1 MKKLLRYLIIFLILI
16 AIAAVALMYFSPK
29 QMVFEESIE
38 IDAPPTMV
46 YNMVNDF
53 KNWESWSPWKD
64 LDPEAINTYTDK
76 SAGVGAQWSWKG
88 NDQIGEGTQK
98 IVESVKGEKIKTEL
112 QFSGWDGNAY
122 SDWNF
127 AKNGDK
133 TAATWNFEGS
143 ETPFVFRP
151 FNLLMKSGL
160 KKTYRTGLERIKKQ
174 AEERFKN
181 KVYGGYKIN
190 EVYQGAKH
198 YVMNRQMVNFEDTNQ
213 FYTQNIGS
221 LFTKAQGVTMEMD
234 GMPSR
239 LFYSWDP
246 ASGTTD
252 MAAALPLKE
261 PVVIPGAISQTV
273 SDGKVI
279 QVDYYGDPGKT
290 QAAHQAISDYM
301 NDNGLLI
308 NYPIVEESI
317 TDPAEEK
324 DPKKWLTKITYYITN
339 STQ

>member
-1 MKKLLRYLIIFLILI
+1 MKKLLRYLIFFLILM
-16 AIAAVALMYFSPK
+16 AVVAVALMYFSPK
-29 QMVFEESIE
+29 QLIFEESIE

-53 KNWESWSPWKD
+53 KNWDSWSPWAD
-64 LDPEAINTYTDK
+64 IDPDAINTYTDK
-76 SAGVGAQWSWKG
+76 TVGVGAQHTWKG
-88 NDQIGEGTQK
+88 NKELGEGSQK
-98 IVESVKGEKIKTEL
+98 IIESVKGQKIKTEL
-112 QFSGWDGNAY
+112 LTNFWKGSAY
-122 SDWNF
+122 SNWKF
-127 AKNGDK
+127 EEKGKK
-133 TAATWNFEGS
+133 TKVSWDMQGA

-160 KKTYRTGLERIKKQ
+160 KKTYRTGLDRIKKQ
-174 AEERFKN
+174 TEDRFKN
-181 KVYGGYKIN
+181 KIYGGYKIN
-190 EVYQGAKH
+190 EVYQGTKH
-198 YVMNRQMVNFEDTNQ
+198 YVMNRQVVNMADVNKY
-213 FYTQNIGS
+213 YTQNVGS

-239 LFYSWDP
+239 LFYSWDET
-246 ASGTTD
+246 SGTTD

-261 PVVIPGAISQTV
+261 PVTIPGAISQTI

-290 QAAHQAISDYM
+290 QAAHQAITDYM
-301 NDNGLLI
+301 NDNGLLV

-317 TDPAEEK
+317 TDPVEEK
-324 DPKKWLTKITYYITN
+324 DPKKWLTKITYYTTN

>member
-29 QMVFEESIE
+29 QMIFEESIE
-38 IDAPPTMV
+38 IEAPSTMV

-53 KNWESWSPWKD
+53 KSWENWSPWAD
-64 LDPEAINTYTDK
+64 IDPNAVTTYTDK
-76 SAGVGAQWSWKG
+76 TSGVGAQFGWKG
-88 NDQIGEGTQK
+88 NKELGEGTQK
-98 IVESVKGEKIKTEL
+98 IVESVKGEKIRTEL
-112 QFSGWDGNAY
+112 QTNFFKGNAY
-122 SDWNF
+122 SNWKF
-127 AKNGDK
+127 ETAGSK
-133 TAATWNFEGS
+133 TKVSWDMEGA

-174 AEERFKN
+174 AEDRFKN
-181 KVYGGYKIN
+181 KVYGGYKIA

-198 YVMNRQMVNFEDTNQ
+198 YVMNRQLVNFEDVNK
-213 FYTQNIGS
+213 FYTQNIAS

-246 ASGTTD
+246 ATGSTD
-252 MAAALPLKE
+252 MAAALPLRE

-290 QAAHQAISDYM
+290 QAAHRAISDYM

-324 DPKKWLTKITYYITN
+324 DPEKWLTKITYYTTN